1 MSTDPADNFQP
12 MLEISDA
19 LHRYDDVVAVDDVS
33 LTAQKGEF
41 LTILGE
47 SGSGK
52 TTLLRIISGLEKPTS
67 IGAIRI
73 AGEDVVSVPASD
85 RNCTT
90 VFQHYALFPHMS
102 VGENVEYGLSV
113 RRVPPAVRRQRADS
127 ALELVQLSGKY

>member
-1 MSTDPADNFQP
+1 

-102 VGENVEYGLSV
+102 VGENVEYGSNSNKFCQERLCLSFLNYYLNLK
-113 RRVPPAVRRQRADS
+113 RR
-127 ALELVQLSGKY
+127 